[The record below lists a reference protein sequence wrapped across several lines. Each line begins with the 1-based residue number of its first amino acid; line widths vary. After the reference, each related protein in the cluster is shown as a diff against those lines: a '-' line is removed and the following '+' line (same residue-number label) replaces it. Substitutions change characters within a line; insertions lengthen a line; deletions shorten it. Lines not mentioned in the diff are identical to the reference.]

1 MERTSIWRV
10 GMDIHLTQVVPDN
23 GNRRSA
29 DGFFGPKS
37 HWWWRFAYPV
47 FISAPLSRASLS
59 QQSRGMTFCK
69 LHTQPSIT
77 PSHADSLQPKECLCG
92 SCILYLLV
100 CKTPVCTTKINHEF
114 FQKFSFLSSYL
125 FENQQCQ
132 SRSMNPVSIKASIVL
147 KVGRTDV
154 GKSCKV
160 TAAIMG
166 AQLEH
171 FGCDL
176 CLRCDNVS

>member
-1 MERTSIWRV
+1 MIHYYSNSILSPMERTSIWRV

-132 SRSMNPVSIKASIVL
+132 KSINESSFDQIIHRSQCW
-147 KVGRTDV
+147 TD
-154 GKSCKV
+154 
-160 TAAIMG
+160 
-166 AQLEH
+166 
-171 FGCDL
+171 
-176 CLRCDNVS
+176 RRR